1 MLNLLVDSKYGSL
14 YFTGRVHA
22 IGCLFFKLSRLHN
35 RDMQK
40 DVFEK
45 GLCSVWITPSM
56 FWMNHQN
63 CVSLTKTCCYFNN
76 S

>member
-56 FWMNHQN
+56 F
-63 CVSLTKTCCYFNN
+63 
-76 S
+76 